1 MADLRREARHM
12 KHKVIIT
19 CAVTGSIHT
28 PTMSD
33 ALPITPSQI
42 AEQAIAAAQAGAAI
56 LHLHARDPID
66 GRPSSDP
73 KLFMEFLPRIK
84 QSTDAIC
91 NLTTGGSLKMTV
103 GERLAAPELASP
115 EMCSLNMGS
124 MNFALY
130 PMADRYKDWKHD
142 WEEPYL
148 RESDDYIFRNSF
160 RDIETI
166 ARTLGKGHG
175 VKFEHECYDVGHL
188 YNLAHCIDR
197 GMFTPPIFLQFIFGI
212 LGGIGP
218 ELDNLLFMKRTADRL
233 FGKDYHWSVLGA
245 GRFQM
250 PLATHA
256 ALIGGHV
263 RVGLEDNLAI
273 ARGQLAS
280 SNAQQ
285 VAKVRTI
292 IEELGYD
299 VATPAEARQMLG
311 LKGADQ
317 VSF

>member
-1 MADLRREARHM
+1 M
-12 KHKVIIT
+12 KNKVIIT

-28 PTMSD
+28 PTMSS
-33 ALPITPSQI
+33 ALPITPSEI
-42 AEQAIAAAQAGAAI
+42 AEQAIGAAEAGAAI

-73 KLFMEFLPRIK
+73 ELFMEFLRRIK
-84 QSTDAIC
+84 QSTDAVC

-103 GERLAAPELASP
+103 EERLAAPLRASP

-148 RESDDYIFRNSF
+148 RESDDYIFRNTF
-160 RDIETI
+160 RDIEKI
-166 ARTLGKGHG
+166 AKTLGEGHG

-197 GMFTPPIFLQFIFGI
+197 GLFKAPIFLQFIFGI

-233 FGKDYHWSVLGA
+233 FGDNYHWSVLGA

-250 PLATHA
+250 PLATHS
-256 ALIGGHV
+256 ALLGGNV
-263 RVGLEDNLAI
+263 RVGLEDNLSI
-273 ARGQLAS
+273 ARGTLAS
-280 SNAQQ
+280 SNAEQ
-285 VAKVRTI
+285 VTKARTI
-292 IEELGYD
+292 IEELGSE

-311 LKGADQ
+311 LKGGDQ
-317 VSF
+317 VGF